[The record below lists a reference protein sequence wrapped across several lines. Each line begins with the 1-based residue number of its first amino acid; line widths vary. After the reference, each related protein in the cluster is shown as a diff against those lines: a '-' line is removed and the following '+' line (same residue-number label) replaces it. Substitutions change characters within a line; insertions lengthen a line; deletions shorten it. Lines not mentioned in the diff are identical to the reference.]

1 MHASP
6 NVCHFQMRSCMENCA
21 ISWREIV
28 KNTLYIQ
35 ETIPYRTETRK
46 KWILRYW
53 FSGFSSKNK
62 HDPII
67 PFTYIS
73 WLMWSPLRDRMMH
86 NVQSPS
92 LKTSDEEFV
101 KKITDFRDYC
111 GESASWAERT
121 DWINVR
127 RINSAILSRKWL
139 LYQTSNKT
147 LHCWISSGKAIYIIV
162 LNQMSPRHISSILY
176 EYPQF
181 TMWLPLFLVDAYSV
195 YSSVRKF
202 A

>member
-1 MHASP
+1 MINLYWFVSTSCDWSCWRNIVWPKVFLYSLSRKLHASP

-28 KNTLYIQ
+28 KNTLYIK

-53 FSGFSSKNK
+53 FSGFSSK
-62 HDPII
+62 ISMI
-67 PFTYIS
+67 LSSTTRRSSFTYIS

-111 GESASWAERT
+111 RESASWAERT

-127 RINSAILSRKWL
+127 CINSAILSRKWL
-139 LYQTSNKT
+139 LYQTNNKT
-147 LHCWISSGKAIYIIV
+147 LHCWISHRCKYHNK
-162 LNQMSPRHISSILY
+162 L
-176 EYPQF
+176 
-181 TMWLPLFLVDAYSV
+181 
-195 YSSVRKF
+195 
-202 A
+202 